1 MHICTT
7 LLDNFAIN
15 TGTII
20 TLLDNFAIN
29 TGTKKDGQMVLIIFN
44 EQQR

>member
-1 MHICTT
+1 MHICAT
-7 LLDNFAIN
+7 LLDNFIIN

-29 TGTKKDGQMVLIIFN
+29 TGTKKDGQTGIDNL
-44 EQQR
+44 